1 MAVTLVNTDLIAPN
15 GLLMAEMF
23 PVNGAS
29 LSTYVTQ
36 WIAKATTAVANVDAG
51 DQDDAATAW
60 VYWRGFS
67 QAANELASLPA
78 SAKTGDQTEAW
89 NASQVQRLEGVAQQ
103 WRNEYNAYAEIVS
116 QTVIQSVQA
125 PVVRSW

>member
-1 MAVTLVNTDLIAPN
+1 MAVTLVNTDLIAPK

-89 NASQVQRLEGVAQQ
+89 NASQIQRLEGVAQQ